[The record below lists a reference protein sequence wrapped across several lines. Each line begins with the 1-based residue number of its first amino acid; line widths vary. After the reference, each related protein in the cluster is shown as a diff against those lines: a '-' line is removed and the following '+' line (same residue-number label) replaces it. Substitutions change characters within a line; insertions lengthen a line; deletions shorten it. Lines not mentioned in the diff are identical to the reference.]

1 MDWFAGR
8 EQRRRWWPEAAR
20 LGRESNLGEGGMGFG
35 RGRWRG
41 CGVRGYKRA
50 QAVANLCDLR
60 AARREEA
67 KPNALEGGC
76 GWRRP
81 GRREGS
87 LAVVLR
93 VMPRESSAIILY
105 GSSASGGAGSEAQVK
120 KGRSS
125 PRHIDFG

>member
-60 AARREEA
+60 AARREEV

-81 GRREGS
+81 GAARG
-87 LAVVLR
+87 L
-93 VMPRESSAIILY
+93 
-105 GSSASGGAGSEAQVK
+105 ASGGAEGYAAREQCH
-120 KGRSS
+120 
-125 PRHIDFG
+125 HIVRELC